1 MASKNEGNELNL
13 VGAGT
18 VVEGKLRTQGSIRI
32 DGKLLGDVHA
42 GVNIHIGTTG
52 EVEGTVTGKNVTIGG
67 KVTGIITAHEKL
79 VLEAKAV
86 IKGDIK
92 ASRLVIDEGAS
103 FDGQCAMNEAKAA
116 NNVVDLKPEMRRAE
130 ER

>member
-1 MASKNEGNELNL
+1 MASKNDGNELNI

-18 VVEGKLRTQGSIRI
+18 VVEGKLRTAGSIRI
-32 DGKLLGDVHA
+32 DGKLIGDIHA
-42 GVNIHIGTTG
+42 GVNIHIGVTG
-52 EVEGTVTGKNVTIGG
+52 EVEGTITGKNITIGG
-67 KVTGIITAHEKL
+67 KATGTITAQEKL
-79 VLEAKAV
+79 VLEGKAV

-92 ASRLVIDEGAS
+92 AARLVIDEGAA
-103 FDGQCAMNEAKAA
+103 FDGNCVMNEAKPA